1 MQQYAKGILVGDQNG
16 AFRPASN
23 LTRAEA
29 STIILRAV
37 KPEIRQVISSVTKP
51 NETVDNSIVI
61 TDDVAFEGRM
71 KTNIA
76 TKYDLQALE
85 TARFYRENGRLY
97 VSIDL
102 PQLPEGFWWG
112 LDITSYDKDGNYVYY
127 NSEKEVNQV
136 GKNTFEITSK
146 YDDKSVSD
154 ITSTTLSVGI
164 VNDNR
169 KGMVMHRI
177 STSTKNQVLIQ
188 SLVSSSDAEW
198 VKFDTSKIF
207 NW

>member
-1 MQQYAKGILVGDQNG
+1 MWQQSEF
-16 AFRPASN
+16 AF
-23 LTRAEA
+23 L
-29 STIILRAV
+29 
-37 KPEIRQVISSVTKP
+37 SVQTA
-51 NETVDNSIVI
+51 IVC
-61 TDDVAFEGRM
+61 TLFW
-71 KTNIA
+71 
-76 TKYDLQALE
+76 
-85 TARFYRENGRLY
+85 FYRENGRLY